1 MDIYLYNFQSKNII
15 LIIHFY
21 IFQEILVNQDFSK
34 FQALKPHLL
43 VEVDK
48 MLTNDIAKLMA
59 MIPLKDI
66 DNRKLENG
74 DADQQT
80 VVKGLI

>member
-15 LIIHFY
+15 LIINFY

-34 FQALKPHLL
+34 FQGLKPHLL